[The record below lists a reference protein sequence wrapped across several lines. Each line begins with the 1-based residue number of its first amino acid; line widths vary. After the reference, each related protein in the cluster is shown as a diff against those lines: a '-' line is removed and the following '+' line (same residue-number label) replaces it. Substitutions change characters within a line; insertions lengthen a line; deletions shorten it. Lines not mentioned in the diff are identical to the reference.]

1 MTTVL
6 LHTAQ
11 TAPKMERTQ
20 PKVPVVRGGRHGLN
34 RARQLAS
41 STLSVLAVALLLGL
55 VVSVVYSQARI
66 TELNGEIN
74 DTKTQLTAAQSEYDY
89 LSTQMSNITSRT
101 NLQQVAEGQLGLV
114 PLDPSQV
121 TYVQLEDQSVIEKS
135 TSSAELLLSDVRT
148 AALDLLGSQNP

>member
-1 MTTVL
+1 
-6 LHTAQ
+6 
-11 TAPKMERTQ
+11 ME
-20 PKVPVVRGGRHGLN
+20 H
-34 RARQLAS
+34 
-41 STLSVLAVALLLGL
+41 
-55 VVSVVYSQARI
+55 
-66 TELNGEIN
+66 
-74 DTKTQLTAAQSEYDY
+74 
-89 LSTQMSNITSRT
+89 ITSRT

>member
-1 MTTVL
+1 
-6 LHTAQ
+6 
-11 TAPKMERTQ
+11 MERTQ
-20 PKVPVVRGGRHGLN
+20 PKVQVVRGGRHGLN

-148 AALDLLGSQNP
+148 AALDLLGSLNP

>member
-20 PKVPVVRGGRHGLN
+20 PKVQVVRGGRHGLN

-101 NLQQVAEGQLGLV
+101 NLQQVEEGQLGLV